1 MAKRETK
8 PKPLFACG
16 LQPVQKDGNF
26 LGNII
31 VHLQLK
37 IFSMLWGSHQ
47 TRHWEQVEFS
57 EFDPNCNASVLQI
70 VYYTLK
76 CFPKCNAW
84 VHEQGHE

>member
-8 PKPLFACG
+8 PKPLFGCG

-37 IFSMLWGSHQ
+37 IFFHAVG
-47 TRHWEQVEFS
+47 V
-57 EFDPNCNASVLQI
+57 ASDKALGAGGVFR
-70 VYYTLK
+70 V
-76 CFPKCNAW
+76 
-84 VHEQGHE
+84 

>member
-8 PKPLFACG
+8 PKPLFGCG

-37 IFSMLWGSHQ
+37 IFFHAVGVADKALGAGGVF
-47 TRHWEQVEFS
+47 RV
-57 EFDPNCNASVLQI
+57 
-70 VYYTLK
+70 
-76 CFPKCNAW
+76 
-84 VHEQGHE
+84 

>member
-8 PKPLFACG
+8 PKPLFGCG

-37 IFSMLWGSHQ
+37 IFSMLWGSQ

-57 EFDPNCNASVLQI
+57 EFDPNCNASVLRI
-70 VYYTLK
+70 V
-76 CFPKCNAW
+76 
-84 VHEQGHE
+84 